1 MTEYDWVQLISVVGF
16 LVLAGSALA
25 SHRLSLRKGLVMALA
40 WGSIFL
46 AAFLV
51 FDLIRG

>member
-1 MTEYDWVQLISVVGF
+1 MSEYDWVQLISVAGF
-16 LVLAGSALA
+16 LVLAGSTLA

-46 AAFLV
+46 AVFLV
-51 FDLIRG
+51 FDLAHG